1 MSVVVVFLDH
11 GSDHVKAQCPNCP
24 NESKHFAPFSQ
35 VHRKCKACKTGYTL
49 DIIRVPHEEQLLDA
63 EGPEV
68 IDLTAEPV
76 VEPAAGPVVEEPAAE
91 PVVEPAAEP
100 VVEEPPEP
108 AVEPAV
114 EPVTRRV
121 RLMAVGG
128 VVQLGDYRVDPSW
141 TVTEVELFTGYTLHD
156 HFGRP
161 LGPDSTLS
169 EYLRSTIICRTE

>member
-63 EGPEV
+63 EVPEV

-76 VEPAAGPVVEEPAAE
+76 VEPAA
-91 PVVEPAAEP
+91 EPAAEP

-108 AVEPAV
+108 AVEEPAV

-161 LGPDSTLS
+161 LVPDSPLS
-169 EYLRSTIICRTE
+169 GYLRSTIICRTE